1 MRKTM
6 FVSAAVA
13 AFVAAGAAEAQ
24 GSLPI
29 PLSVE
34 GRVDAA
40 FPVGDFADVAG
51 NGAGFGVGA
60 SLGVAPGLGVYGT
73 YSNTRFGVGIGSSD
87 TPDAADSGFSVG
99 VTTALPGLTANVSP
113 WIGGG
118 LVFHQL
124 AVNGSRTGVDQDMGF
139 EVGGGVAVGVAPGV
153 RLTPG
158 IGYRRYSAS
167 IPALGGLAAR
177 DVGVQYVTA
186 GVGLNIA
193 F

>member
-1 MRKTM
+1 MRRTM
-6 FVSAAVA
+6 FVAVLAAAVGTA
-13 AFVAAGAAEAQ
+13 GAAGAQ
-24 GSLPI
+24 TLPI

-40 FPVGDFADVAG
+40 FPMGDFGDVADTG
-51 NGAGFGVGA
+51 VGYGVGA
-60 SLGVAPGLGVYGT
+60 ALGIVPGLGVYGT
-73 YSNTRFGVGIGSSD
+73 YSHTRFGSAPGSTD
-87 TPDAADSGFSVG
+87 TPDATDTGFSVG
-99 VTTALPGLTANVSP
+99 LTAALPGTSARVAP
-113 WIGGG
+113 WVGGG
-118 LVFHQL
+118 LVFHKL
-124 AVNGSRTGVDQDMGF
+124 ELGGSGAGIDQEMGF

-158 IGYRRYSAS
+158 VGYRRYAAS

-177 DVGVQYVTA
+177 DLDVQYLTL

>member
-1 MRKTM
+1 MRTTM
-6 FVSAAVA
+6 FVAATLA
-13 AFVAAGAAEAQ
+13 AAAMATGAGAQ
-24 GSLPI
+24 SLPI

-40 FPVGDFADVAG
+40 FPMGDFADRAG
-51 NGAGFGVGA
+51 TGAGFGVGA
-60 SLGVAPGLGVYGT
+60 SLGIAPGFGVYGT
-73 YSNTRFGVGIGSSD
+73 YSHTRFGVGIGSDD
-87 TPDAADSGFSVG
+87 TPEATDAGFSVG
-99 VTTALPGLTANVSP
+99 VTAALPGTSARVAP

-118 LVFHQL
+118 LVFHDL
-124 AVNGSRTGVDQDMGF
+124 TLNGSSAAISQDMGF

-158 IGYRRYSAS
+158 VGYRRYAATVG
-167 IPALGGLAAR
+167 ALGGVLER
-177 DVGVQYVTA
+177 DLTVQYLTL